1 MKNRFI
7 LPGPGSRPVPFTKWR
22 FFGFAVIGAL
32 LLLTLAS
39 LGLRGLNLGLD
50 MTGGLLIEARSEVQ
64 IDTATLRQSLAA
76 NGIPDA
82 GIQLSDGGHSAL
94 IRVGQGKDDAGDATR
109 AAVKASLPKDM
120 TIRAEDIV
128 GSKVSSEV
136 YRDGFIACTL
146 AVLAIAIYV
155 WLRFEA
161 KFGLAAFI
169 TTLHDILMLF
179 GLYSITG
186 LSFDLTSVAA
196 ILAIAGYS
204 INDTVVVFDRIREML
219 GKDRSGAVSDVID
232 RSITDT
238 LRRTIMTSGTT
249 LISVLALL
257 IFGGPVMFG
266 FAAAVSFG
274 IIIGTYSSI
283 FVAAPL
289 LIHLPGR
296 MPGRLPPEIL
306 PA

>member
-1 MKNRFI
+1 MAFTKF
-7 LPGPGSRPVPFTKWR
+7 LPGRGAPALPFSKWR
-22 FFGFAVIGAL
+22 FIGFGVITAL
-32 LLLTLAS
+32 LIITLGS
-39 LGLRGLNLGLD
+39 LAFRGLNLGLD
-50 MTGGLLIEARSEVQ
+50 MTGGLLVELRSEQV
-64 IDTATLRQSLAA
+64 IDTATLRAALAA
-76 NGIPDA
+76 QGIENA
-82 GIQLSDGGHSAL
+82 SIQLSDAEHTAL
-94 IRVGQGKDDAGDATR
+94 IRVGLSSDDKGDSTR
-109 AAVKASLPKDM
+109 AAVHAALDKSM
-120 TIRAEDIV
+120 SIRSEDLV
-128 GSKVSSEV
+128 GSKVSGEM
-136 YRDGFIACTL
+136 YKDGLIACTL
-146 AVLAIAIYV
+146 SVLAIAVYV
-155 WLRFEA
+155 WFRFEA

-219 GKDRSGAVSDVID
+219 GKDRAGAVEAVID

-238 LRRTIMTSGTT
+238 LRRTLMTSTTT
-249 LISVLALL
+249 LISTVALM
-257 IFGGPVMFG
+257 IFCGPVMFG

-274 IIIGTYSSI
+274 IVIGTYSSI

-296 MPGRLPPEIL
+296 MPGRLPPDGL